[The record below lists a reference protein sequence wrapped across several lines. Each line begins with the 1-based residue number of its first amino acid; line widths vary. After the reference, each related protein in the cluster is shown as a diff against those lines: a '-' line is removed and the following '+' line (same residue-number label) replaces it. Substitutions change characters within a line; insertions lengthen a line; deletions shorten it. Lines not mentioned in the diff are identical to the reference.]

1 MKVRNAA
8 YARPETKSHTV
19 AQARCA
25 IGRGVSGTTHG
36 RPRPRR
42 AGRAPRARGCA
53 RLWQRYTNRR
63 SEARTRPGA
72 RRRGLSLLRLR
83 RRHRLASRVSLTIL
97 TFTVA
102 YAAAV
107 PRSRRSRPLSYLA
120 VDPEGGGTTLI
131 PPYARR
137 YIGGVER
144 GAGGIIAPANRESCR
159 AGCCCDRCICEKTTC
174 CDCGISAG
182 ADVVLVIVGV
192 KRGCGR
198 SGMWPRL
205 RSCSCARL
213 IVPVCC
219 ALSIERSAALVGAAV
234 FGRSWAC

>member
-1 MKVRNAA
+1 MCHRPGRKRYHPRSPTTTAGGQGTARAWVCSFGATVHQPKVR
-8 YARPETKSHTV
+8 
-19 AQARCA
+19 
-25 IGRGVSGTTHG
+25 
-36 RPRPRR
+36 
-42 AGRAPRARGCA
+42 
-53 RLWQRYTNRR
+53 
-63 SEARTRPGA
+63 SEDPPWGA
-72 RRRGLSLLRLR
+72 SRGLSLLRLR

>member
-1 MKVRNAA
+1 MYPVEATPA
-8 YARPETKSHTV
+8 LQARRLEDGVLIDLPLGSRSLYLLLRSHTPLRCH
-19 AQARCA
+19 ARA
-25 IGRGVSGTTHG
+25 ALPTKLLGRQPGG
-36 RPRPRR
+36 R
-42 AGRAPRARGCA
+42 
-53 RLWQRYTNRR
+53 
-63 SEARTRPGA
+63 
-72 RRRGLSLLRLR
+72 
-83 RRHRLASRVSLTIL
+83 
-97 TFTVA
+97 
-102 YAAAV
+102 
-107 PRSRRSRPLSYLA
+107 
-120 VDPEGGGTTLI
+120 TTLI